1 MVVGEN
7 SREQDMT
14 VNVCKTKQLTN
25 MRASGSDEAVR
36 LEPPHIHTLEQAIE
50 WIGDDELVEVT
61 PKSIRIRK
69 KHLNADARKRASKK
83 SLETDES
90 AA

>member
-1 MVVGEN
+1 MMVGEN

-36 LEPPHIHTLEQAIE
+36 LEPPHIMTLEQAIE

-61 PKSIRIRK
+61 PQCIR
-69 KHLNADARKRASKK
+69 LRKRYLDAN
-83 SLETDES
+83 
-90 AA
+90 